1 MENYYWV
8 SIFCKIKKK
17 MIKLFK
23 VKPATKQSGT
33 SGLTLSQFLL
43 QQKPRGIAILPSPE
57 IVSLSIV
64 GQPSPHPTPPHH
76 YFARFPWQF
85 ANTQK
90 YSWVERDRIRV
101 NLLARQHKTIT
112 KPCLEYGPFHPE
124 STTLIVKDLPQ
135 NCSKQ
140 ATILEMTI
148 LGKWQKSYIKII
160 NSLEIRQKKKKPSP
174 SK

>member
-64 GQPSPHPTPPHH
+64 GQPSPHPTPP
-76 YFARFPWQF
+76 
-85 ANTQK
+85 
-90 YSWVERDRIRV
+90 
-101 NLLARQHKTIT
+101 LLCQVPLTV
-112 KPCLEYGPFHPE
+112 C
-124 STTLIVKDLPQ
+124 
-135 NCSKQ
+135 
-140 ATILEMTI
+140 
-148 LGKWQKSYIKII
+148 
-160 NSLEIRQKKKKPSP
+160 
-174 SK
+174 